1 VVVAP
6 TRSSPP
12 KEAIPPRRSSKK
24 AKGKKRG
31 FFRRFWWVFVGVPL
45 LALLGVFGTLLFV
58 YIKLDL
64 PQRLPPIQSTYVYAS
79 DGKTLLATLHGAE
92 NRTVIGLNQM
102 PDSLQ
107 QAVISVEDHGFYQ
120 HPAVDPVGIVRAAFA
135 DLIQHRVVQGGST
148 ITQQLV
154 KNVYAGNYVQ
164 NPDGSSTYETPP
176 RTIGQK
182 VREALLAIK
191 LETKLSKQQIL
202 QQYLNTIY
210 FGHGAYGVQAAA
222 KTYFGVDAQDLAVWQ
237 SATLAGLITS
247 PSYYD
252 PYVNPKGAILRRNY
266 ALDQMANYGYL
277 QSSRADQLKQHK
289 VGVLPNDP
297 SQEQFAPAA
306 HEGHAEYFV
315 EYTKQQLIDRY
326 GSANVFGGG
335 YQVTTSLD
343 PQLQKAAWQAV
354 HSHLPSRSDPEG
366 SLVSIDP
373 RTGQILAMVGGRD
386 FQTSQV
392 NLATTGM
399 PGFAGSGRQ
408 AGSAFKAFTL
418 ATAMQQHYDLQK
430 YWNGNTPIQIHDP
443 NCAFNGQP
451 WTVSNAEPAGGSY
464 TLEHATWYSVN
475 TVFAQV
481 AVAVGPE
488 NIAQTARRM
497 GIGEKLDA
505 VCSITLGTD
514 PVAPLQMANGYATLA
529 DDGVRHWAT
538 PFADVTNRRGK
549 PVQDLNGSTSVA
561 SKGAQVLDR
570 NDARLVTQALT
581 GVVKYGTGTAAAVPG
596 HDVAGK
602 TGTAQS
608 FVDAWFCGYTPQIAT
623 CVWVGYPKN
632 DRTSLLGVEGVPEV
646 FGGTIPA
653 AIWQDYMSAAL
664 AGRRNIPFP
673 APTTTAGYTVGP
685 PTPVAPPTTTP
696 PTTTPPTPTRTPKPT
711 PTPTPTPTPSPTPSP
726 SVGPSG
732 PQHRRGG

>member
-1 VVVAP
+1 VAVA
-6 TRSSPP
+6 TTKSTPP
-12 KEAIPPRRSSKK
+12 KEALPPKRAHRK
-24 AKGKKRG
+24 AKKRG
-31 FFRRFWWVFVGVPL
+31 FFRRYWWVFVGLPL
-45 LALLGVFGTLLFV
+45 LAGLGLFGTLLFV
-58 YIKLDL
+58 YIRLDL
-64 PQRLPPIQSTYVYAS
+64 PARLPPIQSTYVYAS

-92 NRTVIGLNQM
+92 NRTVIRFDQM
-102 PDSLQ
+102 PDTLQ

-120 HPAVDPVGIVRAAFA
+120 HPAVDPVGVVRAAFA
-135 DLIQHRVVQGGST
+135 DLIQHKVVQGGST

-176 RTIGQK
+176 RTVSQK

-191 LETKLSKQQIL
+191 LENKLSKQQIL

-210 FGHGAYGVQAAA
+210 FGHGAYGVEAAA
-222 KTYFGVDAQDLAVWQ
+222 KTYFGVDAKDLNVWQ

-252 PYVNPKGAILRRNY
+252 PYVNPKGAIVRRNY

-277 QSSRADQLKQHK
+277 RPSRAAQLQQHK
-289 VGVLPNDP
+289 VGVLRNDP
-297 SQEQFAPAA
+297 SQEAFAPAA
-306 HEGHAEYFV
+306 HDGHSEYFV
-315 EYTKQQLIDRY
+315 EYTKQELIDRY
-326 GSANVFGGG
+326 GESNVFGGG
-335 YQVTTSLD
+335 YRVTTSLD
-343 PQLQKAAWQAV
+343 ENLQRAAWQAV
-354 HSHLPSRSDPEG
+354 HSHLPSTSDPQG
-366 SLVSIDP
+366 SLVAIDP
-373 RTGQILAMVGGRD
+373 RNGEILAMVGGRN

-399 PGFAGSGRQ
+399 PGFAGSGRS

-418 ATAMQQHYDLQK
+418 AAAMQQHYDLQK
-430 YWNGNTPIQIHDP
+430 YWNGPPSISIPDP
-443 NCAFNGQP
+443 RCNFNGQP
-451 WTVSNAEPAGGSY
+451 WNVSNAEPAGGSY

-481 AVAVGPE
+481 AVQVGPDK
-488 NIAQTARRM
+488 IAALAKKM
-497 GIGEKLDA
+497 GIGEKLDP

-529 DDGVRHWAT
+529 ADGVRHWAT
-538 PFADVTNRRGK
+538 PFAEVTNRRGK
-549 PVQDLNGSTSVA
+549 PVQDVNGSTTVA
-561 SKGAQVLDR
+561 SKGAQVLAP

-581 GVVKYGTGTAAAVPG
+581 GVVKYGTGTAAAIPG

-608 FVDAWFCGYTPQIAT
+608 FVDAWFCGYTPQIVT

-632 DRTSLLGVEGVPEV
+632 DRTSLYNVEGVPEV

-653 AIWQDYMSAAL
+653 SIWHDFMSVAL
-664 AGRRNIPFP
+664 SGMPNRPFP
-673 APTTTAGYTVGP
+673 SPTTTAGYTVGP
-685 PTPVAPPTTTP
+685 ATPAPPPTTAP
-696 PTTTPPTPTRTPKPT
+696 PTTTPPTPTHTPK
-711 PTPTPTPTPSPTPSP
+711 PTPSPTPSP
-726 SVGPSG
+726 SPSPTVSPSVEPSG
-732 PQHRRGG
+732 MQLRRGG